1 MTANPTRPR
10 SPGTRHPMWH
20 IYAAY
25 GRDRLPQATAGVVA
39 TLVGRFVGLLP
50 PLLLGLVIDAVLLAD
65 RPFSLPGVP
74 AGWVPTTPAGQL
86 AVAVGLIAG
95 AYALSAGLAWVQNWG
110 WNAFAQAVQH
120 ALRVDAYDAM
130 QGLEMAFFD
139 DRRTG
144 ELLSVLNNDVNQ
156 LEEFLTDGL
165 NSALRLAVTV
175 LGIGA
180 IMAALNVQLALV
192 AMLPVPVLAAFTYV
206 FVRRIQPKYAAVRA
220 SVGALNARLENNV
233 SGISVIKSERTE
245 AYERGR
251 VADASGEY
259 RAANWDAITTRM
271 SFFPG
276 LSLITGLGF
285 ALTVAVGGYWVLA
298 GAPPGFSG
306 TLTAGA
312 FVTFTIYTQ
321 QFVWPMAQFGGIVN
335 DYQRARASGDRVFGL
350 LTEEGGLPEAGDAP
364 DLVVTD
370 GEVVFSD
377 VTFGYGRGGGS
388 DADGDD
394 AEPVIRDVDLSVTGG
409 ETLGIVG
416 PTGSGKSTL
425 VKLLLRLYDV
435 DSGRITVDG
444 QDVRDVTRGSLRAA
458 VGYVSQ
464 EPFLFHGTI
473 RENVAYGSPGATDE
487 EVEAAARAAQAH
499 EFVERL
505 PDGYDTLVGERGVK
519 LSGGQRQRVALART
533 ILKDPPILVLDEA
546 TSHVDTETEALI
558 QWSLS
563 RFSAGR
569 TVIAIAHRLSTIR
582 GADEVV
588 VLEGGRVA
596 ERGSHDDL
604 LAADGLYA
612 NLWRIQ
618 AGDLEA
624 VPRSFLEDAVR
635 RRAEVDLP
643 DAPDVPESADVE
655 TD

>member
-1 MTANPTRPR
+1 MSTSTPNHDSTAT
-10 SPGTRHPMWH
+10 SHAMWH
-20 IYAAY
+20 VYAAY
-25 GRDRLPQATAGVVA
+25 GRERLPEAVTGVVA

-50 PLLLGLVIDAVLLAD
+50 PFVLGLAIDAVLLAD

-74 AGWVPTTPAGQL
+74 PTWLPTDPSDQL
-86 AVAVGLIAG
+86 AVAVGVIAA
-95 AYALSAGLAWVQNWG
+95 AYLLAAGLAWVQNWG

-120 ALRVDAYDAM
+120 DLRVDAYDAM
-130 QGLEMAFFD
+130 QGLDMAFFD

-175 LGIGA
+175 FGIGA
-180 IMAALNVQLALV
+180 IMASLNYQLALV
-192 AMLPVPVLAAFTYV
+192 AMLPVPLLALFTYL
-206 FVRRIQPKYAAVRA
+206 FVRRIQPKYAALRA
-220 SVGALNARLENNV
+220 AVGSLNARLENNV

-245 AYERGR
+245 TYERGR
-251 VADASGEY
+251 VEGASDEY
-259 RAANWDAITTRM
+259 RAANSDAITTRM
-271 SFFPG
+271 AFFPG

-321 QFVWPMAQFGGIVN
+321 QFVWPMAQFGSIVN

-350 LTEEGGLPEAGDAP
+350 LAEESGLPEAEDATA
-364 DLVVTD
+364 LVVTD
-370 GEVVFSD
+370 GDVVFDD
-377 VTFGYGRGGGS
+377 VSFGY
-388 DADGDD
+388 D
-394 AEPVIRDVDLSVTGG
+394 ETPVITDVDLGVRGG

-435 DSGRITVDG
+435 DDGRITVDG
-444 QDVRDVTRGSLRAA
+444 QDVRDVTRGSLRGAI
-458 VGYVSQ
+458 GYVSQ

-473 RENVAYGSPGATDE
+473 GENIAYGSPDASDE
-487 EVEAAARAAQAH
+487 AVEEAARAAQIH
-499 EFVERL
+499 DFVAGL

-558 QWSLS
+558 QWSLA
-563 RFSAGR
+563 RFSEGR
-569 TVIAIAHRLSTIR
+569 TVLVIAHRLSTIR
-582 GADEVV
+582 SADQIV

-596 ERGSHDDL
+596 ERGAHGELLDL
-604 LAADGLYA
+604 DGLYA

-635 RRAEVDLP
+635 RRSEVDL
-643 DAPDVPESADVE
+643 DVDVQGHADVE